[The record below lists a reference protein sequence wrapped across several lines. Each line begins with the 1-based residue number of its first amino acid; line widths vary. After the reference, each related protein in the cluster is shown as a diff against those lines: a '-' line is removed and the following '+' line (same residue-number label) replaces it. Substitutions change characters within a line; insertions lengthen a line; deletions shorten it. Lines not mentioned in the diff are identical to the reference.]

1 MVYLGKELE
10 ERQRAYRVVTIV
22 MFAVAVL
29 TLVMRILVGLL
40 PESLPDL
47 AVDAIFSTVVQIG
60 VFLALPFLAYK
71 FLLGK
76 NVKEIAEFSNIRKIK
91 WYYIVLAVGVGFCAF
106 IATIGISSIWQAL
119 IASTGYIHSSSSTVY
134 PETFN
139 VGMFIAEMALTA
151 LLPGFCEEFLIR
163 GGVLTTM
170 RGSYRYIAV
179 LWIMAA
185 VFGLFHQNITQV
197 FYTACFGML
206 MAFLTIKLG
215 SIIPAMVIHFV
226 NNGMSVYMSYAD
238 EYSWRLGGGF
248 YDAIDN
254 GLMTNPGS
262 IFGVYIL
269 IVLIGAGLVVLML
282 FLKNR
287 EKLGKQKEVILDS
300 GFDQTNGRVVMFGE
314 ENKKFVED
322 IGMEKMVYG
331 KDYAPDALYR
341 PTVRDNAFLVGA
353 TVVTVLSTFA
363 TYLWGLM

>member
-1 MVYLGKELE
+1 MVYIDKELDTK
-10 ERQRAYRVVTIV
+10 QRTYRVVTIV

-29 TLVMRILVGLL
+29 TLLARLLVGAL
-40 PESLPDL
+40 PDMPDL
-47 AVDAIFSTVVQIG
+47 AFDAIFSIIVQVL
-60 VFLALPFLAYK
+60 VFLLMPFLAYK
-71 FLLGK
+71 LVLGK
-76 NVKEIAEFSNIRKIK
+76 NVREIAEFSNMRKIK
-91 WYYIVLAVGVGFCAF
+91 WYYLVLAVGVGFCAF
-106 IATIGISSIWQAL
+106 IATIGISSIWQAI
-119 IASTGYIHSSSSTVY
+119 IASTGYVHSSSSTVY
-134 PETFN
+134 PEQFN
-139 VGMFIAEMALTA
+139 IGMFLAEMALTA

-215 SIIPAMVIHFV
+215 SIFPAMVIHFV
-226 NNGMSVYMSYAD
+226 NNGLSVYLSYAD
-238 EYSWRLGGGF
+238 EYNWSLGGSF
-248 YDAIDN
+248 YDTIDN
-254 GLMTNPGS
+254 GLMTNAGS

-269 IVLIGAGLVVLML
+269 IVLIGAGLVTLML
-282 FLKNR
+282 FLKKR
-287 EKLGKQKEVILDS
+287 EKLQKQKEVILDS

-314 ENKKFVED
+314 ENKKFVEE

-331 KDYAPDALYR
+331 KDYAPEALYR
-341 PTVRDNAFLVGA
+341 PSVRDNAFLVGA